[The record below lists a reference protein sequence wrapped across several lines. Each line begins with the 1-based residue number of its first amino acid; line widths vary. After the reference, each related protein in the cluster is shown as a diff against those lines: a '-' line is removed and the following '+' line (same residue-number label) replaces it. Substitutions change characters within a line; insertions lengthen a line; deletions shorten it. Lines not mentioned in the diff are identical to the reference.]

1 MAYLEQTSGAN
12 FSVAQAITTT
22 ADSTNIF
29 DVTGAGVGTAP
40 VMTGTNGS
48 NTAIGVDIGAGQG
61 MAEALV
67 LVNINT
73 TGTGTGTVSISIKAA
88 PDNGSYSEGTYTT
101 LYTSAAIV
109 GTALIAG
116 QSFVIPVP
124 PILPAEALP
133 RFYKLT
139 YTVSG
144 SATVT
149 LSANLLINAP
159 NYHNAVIYGN
169 NIPSPS
175 IN

>member
-22 ADSTNIF
+22 TTSTNVF
-29 DVTGAGVGTAP
+29 DVTGAGVGNAP
-40 VMTGTNGS
+40 AMTGTNGA

-61 MAEALV
+61 MAEAYV

-73 TGTGTGTVSISIKAA
+73 TGTGTGTVTISIEAA
-88 PDNGSYSEGTYTT
+88 PDNGSYAEGTY
-101 LYTSAAIV
+101 YTVLATDAYV
-109 GTALIAG
+109 GTTLIAG
-116 QSFVIPVP
+116 QSFALPVP
-124 PILPAEALP
+124 PIPPAAALP
-133 RFYKLT
+133 RFYRLA

-144 SATVT
+144 TAAVT

-159 NYHNAVIYGN
+159 NYHDAVLYGN

-175 IN
+175 VN